1 MTFDWNESKNQTL
14 KKERGVSF
22 ERIVVAVEE
31 GHLLDVLEHPN
42 KDKYCNQLL
51 LVVEIETYVYL
62 VPTVVDKD
70 VFFLKTIFPSRK
82 YTDKYLPGVR
92 RKP

>member
-14 KKERGVSF
+14 KNERAVSF

-42 KDKYCNQLL
+42 KDKYYNQLL
-51 LVVEIETYVYL
+51 LVVEIENYVYL

-92 RKP
+92 RKL

>member
-14 KKERGVSF
+14 KDARGVSF
-22 ERIVVAVEE
+22 ERVVVAVEE

-42 KDKYCNQLL
+42 KTKYSNQLL
-51 LVVEIETYVYL
+51 LVVEIENYVYL
-62 VPTVVDKD
+62 VPTVVDKE

-82 YTDKYLPGVR
+82 YTDKYLPGAR
-92 RKP
+92 RKS